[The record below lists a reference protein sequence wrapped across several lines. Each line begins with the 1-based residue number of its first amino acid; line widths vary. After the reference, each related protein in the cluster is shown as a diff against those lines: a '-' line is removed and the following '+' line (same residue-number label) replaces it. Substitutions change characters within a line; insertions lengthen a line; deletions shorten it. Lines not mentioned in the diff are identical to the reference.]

1 MTPLDDSSLRRTIST
16 SSLNSGP
23 PRLHIELSDIGNLGQ
38 ALSRSMSC
46 QPTLFSSGNETLRA
60 ATTAGLHAIP
70 ALLASI
76 IPPSR
81 TLSSPRSRFAPPP
94 SMRRVREP
102 PEKVNQKVIAAR
114 KQENQEVIG
123 RRQQENQEVIGRRQQ
138 ENQVIDSGG
147 SSDKKR
153 REIKRELAPR
163 DSTSKCTQHETPHEA
178 MMYAP
183 RPRVIPRSSQPSYQ
197 KPQAKKAVTKILPF
211 RWLKTQIRLS
221 WMGFRGKNSYVG
233 SE

>member
-1 MTPLDDSSLRRTIST
+1 
-16 SSLNSGP
+16 
-23 PRLHIELSDIGNLGQ
+23 
-38 ALSRSMSC
+38 MSC

-123 RRQQENQEVIGRRQQ
+123 RRQQENQEVIGRRKQENQEVIGRRKQENQRVIGRRQQ

-211 RWLKTQIRLS
+211 R
-221 WMGFRGKNSYVG
+221 
-233 SE
+233 